1 VDTAELTAKKCVA
14 CRRDAPRLS
23 PEQARE
29 YLTATPGWSISEQ
42 SDRLSRAFTFEDFR
56 TAMAFVNRVADLA
69 EEEGHHPDFAIH
81 WNRVD
86 ILLWTHKIG
95 GLHEND
101 FIMAAKVNG
110 LAQAGTKG
118 GPR

>member
-1 VDTAELTAKKCVA
+1 MDAAELTAKKCVA
-14 CRRDAPRLS
+14 CRREAPRLS

-29 YLTATPGWSISEQ
+29 YVTATPDWDISER
-42 SDRLSRAFTFEDFR
+42 SDRLSRTFTFQDFR

-69 EEEGHHPDFAIH
+69 EAEGHHPDFAIH

-86 ILLWTHKIG
+86 ILLWTHKID

-101 FIMAAKVNG
+101 FIMAAKINQRAEV
-110 LAQAGTKG
+110 
-118 GPR
+118 